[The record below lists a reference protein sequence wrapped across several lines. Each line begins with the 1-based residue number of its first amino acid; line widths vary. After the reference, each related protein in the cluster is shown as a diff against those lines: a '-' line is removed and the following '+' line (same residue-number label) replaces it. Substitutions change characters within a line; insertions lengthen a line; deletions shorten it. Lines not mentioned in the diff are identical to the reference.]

1 MLIRNTDWKP
11 FVINSHYAE
20 VVRRFHAAQL
30 KGAVM
35 TTWLPGVFA
44 VQKPVIAMLHLSA
57 LPGDPG
63 FDGAAGL
70 SAVIDRAKEELAALQ
85 GGGVD
90 GIMISNEFSL
100 PYLTKTEPITAI
112 TMARI
117 IGGLLPDIQVPF
129 GVNVLWDGRASID
142 LAVATGA
149 QFVREIFT
157 GVYAS
162 DFGLWNTNIGE
173 VARHRSRMGGSN
185 VKLFFNLVPESATYL
200 AARDLSSITQT
211 TVFATLP
218 DAICVSGL
226 TAGAPTD
233 TQSVA
238 QVKAAAGAVP
248 VFVNTGVR
256 ADNVAEQLSIADGAI
271 VGTYFKKAG
280 VFENHADRSRVE
292 TLMAEVRAFR
302 KIQA

>member
-1 MLIRNTDWKP
+1 MKGSPFMSDWLGTIFSVK
-11 FVINSHYAE
+11 
-20 VVRRFHAAQL
+20 
-30 KGAVM
+30 
-35 TTWLPGVFA
+35 
-44 VQKPVIAMLHLSA
+44 KPVIAMLHLSA

-63 FDGAAGL
+63 FDSAGGL
-70 SAVIDRAKEELAALQ
+70 KAVIERARYELDALQ
-85 GGGVD
+85 SGGVD
-90 GIMISNEFSL
+90 GIMFSNEFSL

-117 IGGLLPDIQVPF
+117 IGELLAEVTVPY

-149 QFVREIFT
+149 QYVREIFT

-173 VARHRSRMGGSN
+173 VARHRSRVGGSD
-185 VKLFFNLVPESATYL
+185 VKMFFNIVPESAKYL
-200 AARDLSSITQT
+200 VDRDLKSITET

-233 TQSVA
+233 TAALST
-238 QVKAAAGAVP
+238 VKAAAGSVP

-256 ADNVAEQLSIADGAI
+256 AHNISDQLSIADGAI
-271 VGTYFKKAG
+271 VGTYFKEDG
-280 VFENHADRSRVE
+280 VFENRANQGRVE
-292 TLMAEVRAFR
+292 ELMSATRTFRAS
-302 KIQA
+302 IA